1 MEYRDLFSTEEFRE
15 LLREYEQAEQQGH
28 TPMLSSDDYT
38 DIAEYFHYKG
48 DFKRALQVID
58 QAIAVYPGALGPLVF
73 RARAALMRDEDAH
86 KALFYAE
93 QIEDKDDLDYYYIL
107 AEIMI
112 AQFHPNQAND
122 YLLEKFD
129 VIEDDDQQD
138 YILDVAT
145 LFADYE
151 YWDIADFWLRSYD
164 DYSVPDFQELQG
176 RLCIARG
183 DYERAEHIFNALLDR
198 NAFSTCYW
206 SLLAL
211 AQLYSGKIAES
222 IQSCDYALALNPN
235 DSDALLTKA
244 NGLFKL
250 GNLDETVACY
260 TRYMKSCGQE
270 IPDDFDINEYISK
283 S

>member
-1 MEYRDLFSTEEFRE
+1 M
-15 LLREYEQAEQQGH
+15 LREYERAEQQGI
-28 TPMLSSDDYT
+28 PPLLSSDDYT
-38 DIAEYFHYKG
+38 DIAEYYHFKG
-48 DFKRALQVID
+48 DFDRALQVVD

-73 RARAALMRDEDAH
+73 RARAALMREEDAH

-122 YLLEKFD
+122 YLLEKLD
-129 VIEDDDQQD
+129 VVEEDDQQD

-151 YWDIADFWLRSYD
+151 YWDIADSWLRSYED
-164 DYSVPDFQELQG
+164 HSVLDYQELQG
-176 RLCIARG
+176 RLYIARG
-183 DYERAEHIFNALLDR
+183 DYERAEKVFNTLLDR
-198 NAFSTCYW
+198 NAFSSSYW
-206 SLLAL
+206 NFLAL
-211 AQLYSGKIAES
+211 AQFYSGKVSES

-235 DSDALLTKA
+235 DSEALLTKA
-244 NGLFKL
+244 NGLYKL
-250 GNLDETVACY
+250 GNLDETINYYA
-260 TRYMKSCGQE
+260 RYMKSCGQE

-283 S
+283 N